1 VAPLLNGLGIDVVGF
16 AARQDRQGGRRQV
29 EPATAVPSSMVSCS
43 PLPAGALTRRLC
55 FFVVGSGSGACS
67 SDPAVP
73 AAGDGSGVASEADGG
88 TRIGDSWCTTTCGP
102 SEPGAFNRLCTQ
114 FRSARPSG
122 TIPASTARPRLARH
136 HHDATCCLTSR
147 GASNDSKGNESG
159 TDKDKYRSEGLDG
172 GIKATSHSQ
181 AQEASTGTQAVGSV

>member
-1 VAPLLNGLGIDVVGF
+1 MALASMSWVSLRDRID
-16 AARQDRQGGRRQV
+16 RGGRRQV

-102 SEPGAFNRLCTQ
+102 SEPMELKKRIFHQ
-114 FRSARPSG
+114 S
-122 TIPASTARPRLARH
+122 I
-136 HHDATCCLTSR
+136 
-147 GASNDSKGNESG
+147 
-159 TDKDKYRSEGLDG
+159 
-172 GIKATSHSQ
+172 IKHIVMRKEQYVWNT
-181 AQEASTGTQAVGSV
+181 